1 MLFLER
7 LRAYAARAVMELI
20 LVALCI
26 ALAFC
31 APNFLTA
38 GNMLNILRTIS
49 MQGLIAFGMTMVI
62 IAGEIDLSVGS
73 AVAFSGCL
81 IALMVESGVSVPLA
95 FFITLAVGFSIG
107 TFTGFIRA
115 RYEVP
120 TFITS
125 LALLTGL
132 RGGARLI
139 TGGFPVTPDFPD
151 WYVFMGSG
159 YVFRTVPFPAIMLL
173 VTFGVVHFLMNYT
186 TFGRSVY
193 AVGGNPGAARLCG
206 INVFLVRVLVLA
218 ITGTLAALSGVMLSG
233 RIMSGDPTVAQGWE
247 LDVISA
253 VIIGGT
259 SLMGGVGTV
268 WGTLI
273 GLIFIGVI
281 INGMTLLNV
290 PTDVQYVVRGL
301 LILVAVLINRMQL
314 RKE

>member
-1 MLFLER
+1 VVLPQK
-7 LRAYAARAVMELI
+7 LRAYAARAVMEVILI
-20 LVALCI
+20 VLCI
-26 ALAFC
+26 FLALR
-31 APNFLTA
+31 APNFLTV

-62 IAGEIDLSVGS
+62 ISGEIDLSVGS

-81 IALMVESGVSVPLA
+81 IAVMVKSGMPVPTA
-95 FFITLAVGFSIG
+95 FLITLAVGFCVG
-107 TFTGFIRA
+107 TFTGFVRG
-115 RYEVP
+115 RYQVP

-139 TGGFPVTPDFPD
+139 TKGFPVAPDFPD
-151 WYVFMGSG
+151 WYTFMGSG
-159 YVFRTVPFPAIMLL
+159 YVFNRIPFPAIVLI
-173 VTFGVVHFLMNYT
+173 VTFIVVHFLMNYT
-186 TFGRSVY
+186 AFGRSVY
-193 AVGGNPGAARLCG
+193 AVGGNPDAARLCG
-206 INVFLVRVLVLA
+206 INVSLVRIVALA
-218 ITGTLAALSGVMLSG
+218 ITGTLAALSGIMLSA
-233 RIMSGDPTVAQGWE
+233 RIDSGNPTVAHGWE
-247 LDVISA
+247 LDIISA

-259 SLMGGVGTV
+259 SLTGGVGTV

-301 LILVAVLINRMQL
+301 LILVAVLINRMQR
-314 RKE
+314 RKD

>member
-1 MLFLER
+1 
-7 LRAYAARAVMELI
+7 MEVI
-20 LVALCI
+20 LGVLCI
-26 ALAFC
+26 FLALR
-31 APNFLTA
+31 APNFLTV

-62 IAGEIDLSVGS
+62 ISGEIDLSVGS

-81 IALMVESGVSVPLA
+81 IAVMVKSGMPVPTA
-95 FFITLAVGFSIG
+95 FAITLAVGCCIG
-107 TFTGFIRA
+107 TFTGFIRG
-115 RYEVP
+115 RYQVP

-139 TGGFPVTPDFPD
+139 TKGFPVAPDFPD
-151 WYVFMGSG
+151 WYTFMGTG
-159 YVFRTVPFPAIMLL
+159 YMFNTIPFPAIVLI
-173 VTFGVVHFLMNYT
+173 VTFVIVHFLMNYT
-186 TFGRSVY
+186 SFGRSVY
-193 AVGGNPGAARLCG
+193 AVGGNPDAARLCG
-206 INVFLVRVLVLA
+206 INVSLVRIAALA
-218 ITGTLAALSGVMLSG
+218 ITGTLAALSGIMLSA
-233 RIMSGDPTVAQGWE
+233 RIDSGNPTVAQGWE
-247 LDVISA
+247 LDVIAA

>member
-1 MLFLER
+1 MFPQKM
-7 LRAYAARAVMELI
+7 RAYAARAVMELI
-20 LVALCI
+20 LLALCI
-26 ALAFC
+26 VLAFR
-31 APNFLTA
+31 APHFLTA

-62 IAGEIDLSVGS
+62 ISGEIDLSVGS

-81 IALMVESGVSVPLA
+81 IALMVNAGMLVPVA
-95 FFITLAVGFSIG
+95 FIITLAVGFCIG
-107 TFTGFIRA
+107 AFTGFVRG
-115 RYEVP
+115 RYQVP

-139 TGGFPVTPDFPD
+139 TKGFPLNPDFPD
-151 WYVFMGSG
+151 WYIFMGSG
-159 YVFRTVPFPAIMLL
+159 RVFDTIPFPAIMLI
-173 VTFGVVHFLMNYT
+173 VTFAAVHFLMNYT
-186 TFGRSVY
+186 SFGRSVY
-193 AVGGNPGAARLCG
+193 AVGGNPDAARLCG
-206 INVFLVRVLVLA
+206 INVSLVRILALA
-218 ITGTLAALSGVMLSG
+218 ITGTLAALSGIMLSA
-233 RIMSGDPTVAQGWE
+233 RIDSGNPTVAQGWE

-259 SLMGGVGTV
+259 SLAGGVGTV

-301 LILVAVLINRMQL
+301 LILIAVLINRMQL
-314 RKE
+314 KRE